1 MPRPRSRC
9 QPPPPGWAG
18 FSLPEL
24 MICLVLLAIAIAVGA
39 PQLQALQRRQ
49 QLRQAAAAL
58 AGQLEA
64 ARAAALQSNQPCELS
79 AGGNQLRPS
88 SGCGTPP
95 LAGHNPAPAPA
106 IRLESP
112 AGPFRFSASGALT
125 GGPARQELVL
135 ALAGLEPRACL
146 SVERPSA
153 LVRIGQAAGAGSPC
167 RYAG

>member
-1 MPRPRSRC
+1 MPRPLARC
-9 QPPPPGWAG
+9 LPPPPGWAG

-24 MICLVLLAIAIAVGA
+24 MICLVVLASAIAVGA

-49 QLRQAAAAL
+49 QLRQAAVAL

-64 ARAAALQSNQPCELS
+64 ARAAALSSNQPCELS
-79 AGGNQLRPS
+79 AGGNRLRPS
-88 SGCGTPP
+88 SGCGDPP
-95 LAGHNPAPAPA
+95 LAAANLAPA

-112 AGPFRFSASGALT
+112 AGPFRFSAGGALT
-125 GGPARQELVL
+125 GGPAQQELVL
-135 ALAGLEPRACL
+135 ALAGVEPRACL

-153 LVRIGQAAGAGSPC
+153 LVRIGQAPSAGSPC

>member
-1 MPRPRSRC
+1 
-9 QPPPPGWAG
+9 
-18 FSLPEL
+18 
-24 MICLVLLAIAIAVGA
+24 MICLVLLALAIAVGA

-58 AGQLEA
+58 ASQLEA
-64 ARAAALQSNQPCELS
+64 SRGAALRSNQPCELS

-88 SGCGTPP
+88 SGCGAPP
-95 LAGHNPAPAPA
+95 LAAANLAPA

-125 GGPARQELVL
+125 GDPARQELVL
-135 ALAGLEPRACL
+135 GHAGLGQRACL

-153 LVRIGQAAGAGSPC
+153 LVRVGQAASAGSPC

>member
-1 MPRPRSRC
+1 MSRPRARFL
-9 QPPPPGWAG
+9 PTPPGWAG

-24 MICLVLLAIAIAVGA
+24 MICLVLLALAIAVGA

-49 QLRQAAAAL
+49 QLGQAAAAL

-95 LAGHNPAPAPA
+95 LAAPNPAPA

-135 ALAGLEPRACL
+135 SHAGLGQRACL

-153 LVRIGQAAGAGSPC
+153 LVRLGQAATAGSPC

>member
-1 MPRPRSRC
+1 MPRLLRPT
-9 QPPPPGWAG
+9 PPLGWAG

-24 MICLVLLAIAIAVGA
+24 MICLVLLAITIAVGA

-49 QLRQAAAAL
+49 QLRQAAATL

-64 ARAAALQSNQPCELS
+64 ARAAALRSNQPCELS

-88 SGCGTPP
+88 SGCGEPP
-95 LAGHNPAPAPA
+95 LAAANLPPP

-125 GGPARQELVL
+125 GEPARQELVL
-135 ALAGLEPRACL
+135 AHVGVGTRACL

-153 LVRIGQAAGAGSPC
+153 LVRIGQAVSAGSPC

>member
-1 MPRPRSRC
+1 MPRPRARC
-9 QPPPPGWAG
+9 LPPPPGWAG

-24 MICLVLLAIAIAVGA
+24 MICLVLLALAIAVGT

-64 ARAAALQSNQPCELS
+64 ARGAALRSNQPCELS

-88 SGCGTPP
+88 SGCGEPP
-95 LAGHNPAPAPA
+95 LAALKLAPA

-125 GGPARQELVL
+125 GAPARQELVL
-135 ALAGLEPRACL
+135 ALAGLEPRTCL

-153 LVRIGQAAGAGSPC
+153 LVRIGQAPSAGSPC